1 MILKIYILGLVIM
14 LIWWVVLANYTFNES
29 MYNSTDESGKES
41 LEELHDLLNHFSLD
55 NPQKAFVIISLIVCI
70 IWPIFV
76 PYIILKNIL
85 K

>member
-41 LEELHDLLNHFSLD
+41 LEELQDLLNHFSLD